1 MKFDRN
7 IYNIILVHASRTWE
21 RLRLEQPHQEM
32 PLDNIESAEEL
43 QNVAD
48 FIIGTDLVQ
57 EFLKSRDGDIWDKF
71 GEGCSDTY
79 IEKVSREY
87 IVKNYL

>member
-7 IYNIILVHASRTWE
+7 IYNTILVHVSRTWE
-21 RLRLEQPHQEM
+21 RLRLEQPHEEM

-48 FIIGTDLVQ
+48 SVIKTDLVQ
-57 EFLKSRDGDIWDKF
+57 EFLYNRDGDIWDRF
-71 GEGCSDTY
+71 GDGCSDTY
-79 IEKVSREY
+79 IERVSKEY
-87 IVKNYL
+87 IVRNYL